1 MQVTYILYHNK
12 IYTSPRVG
20 IEHLT
25 LVYMFYMHV
34 PQKYWLQWSNTVFEI
49 KTTLI

>member
-1 MQVTYILYHNK
+1 MVPEETLMQVTYTLYHNK

-25 LVYMFYMHV
+25 LVYMFSLEVM
-34 PQKYWLQWSNTVFEI
+34 S
-49 KTTLI
+49 